1 MSASEDTFATSP
13 RRRSKSGFSS
23 RQARSLKVKG
33 ILKDIDEARDFG
45 IELHNDLSLNELY
58 SYLRDAREQRR
69 AFESK
74 HPNKTFVYDQNESQQ
89 AYDDGLDELKQRF
102 VKDARKR
109 THLLRKQ
116 RTRSKSKGK
125 RRR

>member
-1 MSASEDTFATSP
+1 MSEDTFATSP

-23 RQARSLKVKG
+23 RKARSLKVKG

-58 SYLRDAREQRR
+58 SYLRDARKKRR
-69 AFESK
+69 EFESK
-74 HPNKTFVYDQNESQQ
+74 HPNKSFVYDQNESQQ
-89 AYDDGLDELKQRF
+89 QAYDDDGLDELKRRF

-109 THLLRKQ
+109 TLLRKQ
-116 RTRSKSKGK
+116 RSRSRSKGK